1 MARVLTTAG
10 AVGLL
15 ALLGLEPALAVM
27 RGEPARDPNGTRRS
41 TVMVESP
48 EGLCSGTIIGPDLIL
63 TAGHC
68 VAARGQYRVRYLD
81 PSFRRIGIP
90 VQRVE
95 AHPGF
100 DVRHGFAADDVG
112 LIQVSR
118 AFPPDMRPASLPQS
132 NGFGGAGW
140 GGWFG
145 GEEATGR
152 ELLIAGFGSTERRRS
167 RDGILREALMRT
179 TAPSV
184 PGRGFAGLSG
194 EDQSQR
200 PGMCVGD
207 SGGPVYE
214 RRAGA
219 FTVVGILK
227 GGTTDQTR
235 ECTVTPIFTPVRD
248 YVTWIQ
254 GTASRW
260 GTTLGQGAT
269 PARIEMRQ

>member
-1 MARVLTTAG
+1 LAAAAAG
-10 AVGLL
+10 L
-15 ALLGLEPALAVM
+15 AAFLSLEPALAVM

-48 EGLCSGTIIGPDLIL
+48 EGLCTGTIIGPDLIL

-68 VAARGQYRVRYLD
+68 VAARGQYRVRFLD
-81 PSFRRIGIP
+81 SAFRRVGIP

-100 DVRHGFAADDVG
+100 DSRHGFAGDDVG
-112 LIQVSR
+112 LIQVAR
-118 AFPPDMRPASLPQS
+118 PFPGDLRPATLPA
-132 NGFGGAGW
+132 AGW
-140 GGWFG
+140 GGWFTS
-145 GEEATGR
+145 EEARGR
-152 ELLIAGFGSTERRRS
+152 ELIIAGFGSTERRRS

-179 TAPSV
+179 TSPSV
-184 PGRGFAGLSG
+184 PGRGFSGLSG
-194 EDQSQR
+194 EEQAQR

-214 RRAGA
+214 RRAGS

-235 ECTVTPIFTPVRD
+235 ECTVTPIFTQVRD
-248 YVTWIQ
+248 YVGWIQ
-254 GTASRW
+254 GMARQWNTVV
-260 GTTLGQGAT
+260 GAG
-269 PARIEMRQ
+269 PGRARIEMRQ